1 MIAEEMNEV
10 EAAHSA
16 VNEYYAG
23 IRLELCV
30 LVRLRFSG

>member
-1 MIAEEMNEV
+1 MIAEEMSEV
-10 EAAHSA
+10 EAACAA

-30 LVRLRFSG
+30 MVRLGFSG